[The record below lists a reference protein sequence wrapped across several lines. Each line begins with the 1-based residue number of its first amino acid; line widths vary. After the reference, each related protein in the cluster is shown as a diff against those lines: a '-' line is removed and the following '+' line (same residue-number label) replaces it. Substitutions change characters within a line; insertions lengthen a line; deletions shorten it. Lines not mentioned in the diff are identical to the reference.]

1 METQTIEI
9 GLDTPINMLT
19 PRQFFSLQKEWIE
32 KEAKKIVENTIPA
45 SKPEKWYVNKIADLA
60 KILKTS
66 DTTIYRMKA
75 DGLLDEAISQ
85 YGRWMMID
93 VNKVLEIFR
102 LSNRRKNKKLWIR
115 Q

>member
-1 METQTIEI
+1 METATIEI
-9 GLDTPINMLT
+9 GLDTPINLLT
-19 PRQFFSLQKEWIE
+19 PRQFFSLQKDWIE
-32 KEAKKIVENTIPA
+32 KEAEKIAE
-45 SKPEKWYVNKIADLA
+45 SKIQSQRPEKWYVNKIADLA

-66 DTTIYRMKA
+66 NTTIYRMKA

-93 VNKVLEIFR
+93 VNKVLDIFR